1 MVETS
6 SLNLNTKNL
15 GAYLES
21 KLDGFRTLHT
31 ANKFDNGQSNPT
43 YLLKA
48 ESGNYV
54 LRRKPPGTL
63 LKSAHAVERE
73 YKVMQGLYD
82 SDVPVPQALHLCE
95 DEDVIGSVFIVM
107 SYIDG
112 RTFWKPSL
120 PELKPTERVACY
132 QSMNKTLAAIHS
144 IDIEKAGLADY
155 GKAGNYFER
164 QFSRWTRQYRA
175 TETENIE
182 QMNAVI
188 NWLEQNMVAD
198 DGRQSLVH
206 GDYRI
211 DNLKFSPKSTDI
223 IAVLDWELSTLGH
236 PFADLAYQ
244 CALWRM
250 APEDQLAGLRGV
262 DRQALGIPEEDE
274 YVNDYCRRMKISG
287 IEQWQFYL
295 VFSLF
300 RMAAIIQGV
309 KKRAID
315 GNASSQ
321 HAHELGKL
329 VTPLATQASLLI

>member
-6 SLNLNTKNL
+6 NLNLNTNTL
-15 GAYLES
+15 GVYLES
-21 KLDGFRTLHT
+21 KIDGFRSLLK
-31 ANKFDNGQSNPT
+31 ANKFDDGQSNPT

-73 YKVMQGLYD
+73 YRVMKALHD
-82 SDVPVPQALHLCE
+82 TDVPVPQALHLCE
-95 DEDVIGSVFIVM
+95 DEAVIGSVFIVM

-112 RTFWKPSL
+112 RTFWKPTL
-120 PELKPTERVACY
+120 LELSQTQRVACY

-144 IDIEKAGLADY
+144 VDIEKTGLGDY

-182 QMNAVI
+182 QMDAVI
-188 NWLEQNMVAD
+188 KWLEHNMVTD

-211 DNLKFSPKSTDI
+211 DNLMFSPKGTDI
-223 IAVLDWELSTLGH
+223 LAVLDWELSTLGH

-250 APEDQLAGLRGV
+250 APEDLLAGLRGV

-274 YVNDYCRRMKISG
+274 YINDYCQQMNLSG
-287 IEQWQFYL
+287 IEHWQFYL

-329 VTPLATQASLLI
+329 VKPLATQASLLL